1 MGKLKQKILEAEDM
15 LHSMEQSLNELYDN
29 TIKTVQPIQ
38 KLIDTLP
45 EESNER
51 RYLQV
56 QLNEF
61 KERVSICFK

>member
-1 MGKLKQKILEAEDM
+1 MGKFKQKILEAEDM

-29 TIKTVQPIQ
+29 IIKTVQPIQ

-51 RYLQV
+51 IYLQV

>member
-29 TIKTVQPIQ
+29 IIKTVQPIQ

-51 RYLQV
+51 IYLQV